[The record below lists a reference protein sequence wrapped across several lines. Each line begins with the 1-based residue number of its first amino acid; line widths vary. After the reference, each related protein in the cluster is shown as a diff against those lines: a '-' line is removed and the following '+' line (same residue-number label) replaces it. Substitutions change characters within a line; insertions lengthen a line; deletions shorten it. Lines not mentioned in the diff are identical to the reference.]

1 MCLSQAVT
9 FIVPFKIT
17 KIVINQS
24 FDKQAAKSQKS
35 N

>member
-9 FIVPFKIT
+9 FIVSFKMT

-24 FDKQAAKSQKS
+24 FEKQAANSQKS